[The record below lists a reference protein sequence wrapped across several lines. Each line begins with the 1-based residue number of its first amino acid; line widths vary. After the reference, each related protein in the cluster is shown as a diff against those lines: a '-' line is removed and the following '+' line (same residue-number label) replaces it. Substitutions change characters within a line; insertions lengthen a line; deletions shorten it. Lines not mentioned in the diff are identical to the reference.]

1 MELKVLQWHWGF
13 FVEVWKLFKKHNS
26 VREDEEWDRLIRE
39 ATELRE
45 RYPGDFSEKIIMAV
59 LDELDRRCK
68 YD

>member
-1 MELKVLQWHWGF
+1 MELKVLQWYWEF

-39 ATELRE
+39 ATGLRE
-45 RYPGDFSEKIIMAV
+45 RYPGDFSKKIIMAV